1 MKTLLVGVML
11 LFPSLALADQ
21 PGCAADCGGTQGVP
35 YGTYQNYWN
44 VQQEQEN
51 QSIPTIPH
59 QTYNDGNL
67 PPQSPVSPRSS
78 AGGNGN
84 RDLAPS
90 PEMNNGPVADPY
102 GR

>member
-1 MKTLLVGVML
+1 MKILLVGAML

-35 YGTYQNYWN
+35 YGTYENYWN
-44 VQQEQEN
+44 VQQQQEN
-51 QSIPTIPH
+51 RSIP
-59 QTYNDGNL
+59 QTYGTL
-67 PPQSPVSPRSS
+67 PPQSPFSP
-78 AGGNGN
+78 GGNGN

-90 PEMNNGPVADPY
+90 PETNDGPGPVANPY

>member
-1 MKTLLVGVML
+1 MKTLLVVGVML

-51 QSIPTIPH
+51 QSIPTTPH
-59 QTYNDGNL
+59 KTYNDGNL
-67 PPQSPVSPRSS
+67 PPQSPVSP
-78 AGGNGN
+78 GGNGN

-90 PEMNNGPVADPY
+90 QEMNNGPGPIANPY